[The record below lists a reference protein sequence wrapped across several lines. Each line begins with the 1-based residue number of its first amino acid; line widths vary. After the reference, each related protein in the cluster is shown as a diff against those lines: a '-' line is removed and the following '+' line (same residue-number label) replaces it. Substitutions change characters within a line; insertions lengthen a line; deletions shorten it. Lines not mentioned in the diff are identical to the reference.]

1 MTTVQGV
8 INLVQSDSDDET
20 AAKKTN
26 SPTSNEKNKTTP
38 KKSDLV
44 EEEDVPS
51 DFFDDF
57 LNNDFMDGLDVVD
70 IWDDE
75 CEKKEGRTKK
85 SKSKSRSRSR
95 RRDSR
100 SRRRRSRSSSIF
112 RSRRYREEY
121 KRRGRSRERRSR
133 DRRSREKYRSKGEKD
148 SDGDESNVDHRRDPV
163 KTKRDIQKD
172 KATCAKKEEEKSISE
187 KLKVVETGLVPPG
200 TELEVDLNE
209 FKPVDPKTDS
219 KSKGANRE
227 KRKSDSPQK
236 RVDRTSRPYGNKR
249 SYRYSR
255 SPNWR
260 KSRSPARYSRSP
272 PSKRRRSVERRSR
285 RDYSADRYRRRSRSL
300 SFEISPEATSDR
312 NREKHSTS
320 WSKRSS
326 SNTRDF
332 LEELATKLAK
342 SEKKKYYNKV
352 KEIIAQPPK
361 QQPPP
366 TYHPVPPVSAPVPV
380 PAPMR
385 PPVPYFPQHM
395 DPNTQYDHHFFIGQ
409 QFPINPMHYPHPQ
422 LQGMPHPVG
431 HMIPPPVAPPMQAT
445 SQIPVNNFSNTP
457 IDTSNNIKVGVQK
470 EKEVIHKLFE
480 DKKISLSDF
489 LSMSAKHADSTE
501 PINVQKKI
509 KVISLCQDAIKILGN
524 ELQLSGRFF
533 LKKAQKELEK
543 PQEGKLMSPLRRIP
557 VVRFSFTTPSKSGE
571 EKSTMQSTMSKL
583 LTSVGVVEIPTLV
596 APTPSPRPRVVPEP
610 TRQTIDSPT
619 FKSNHDVSCPTT
631 KSAMLNKMCQT
642 DLKCQVCEVRKSR
655 TFVNKEVQ
663 CELNSVSV
671 GTQIAE
677 DDLLRMGARPPP
689 PDNLKTQ
696 SLAHLTPAQ
705 LMRNTLTG
713 EDHLRLSDTSPE
725 KQTYRPNNEFNR
737 PNNEFNRPSLQTND
751 NFGRQLF
758 GFDKRPVGGGATFGN
773 NNNPVRF
780 PSTPMFNNRS
790 RPFDEC
796 LFKNRNVNPPAPMRG
811 VNQGGSVYFEPPRNT
826 NNFPN
831 NPIPNSVSPIKRGLL
846 PNPYGVRKF

>member
-1 MTTVQGV
+1 MTMTTEEGI
-8 INLVQSDSDDET
+8 INLVQSDSDDES
-20 AAKKTN
+20 AVKKTN
-26 SPTSNEKNKTTP
+26 SSPPNEKNKSTP
-38 KKSDLV
+38 KKSDFV
-44 EEEDVPS
+44 EDEDVPS

-85 SKSKSRSRSR
+85 SRSKSRSRSR

-100 SRRRRSRSSSIF
+100 SRRRRSRSGSIF

-121 KRRGRSRERRSR
+121 RRRGRSRERRSR
-133 DRRSREKYRSKGEKD
+133 DKRSRERYTGKGEKD
-148 SDGDESNVDHRRDPV
+148 SDCDESNVDHRRDPA

-172 KATCAKKEEEKSISE
+172 KDTCAKKEEEKSISE

-200 TELEVDLNE
+200 TELEVDLNDL
-209 FKPVDPKTDS
+209 KPVDPKAES
-219 KSKGANRE
+219 KSKAANRE
-227 KRKSDSPQK
+227 KQRSDSPQK
-236 RVDRTSRPYGNKR
+236 RVDRTSRLYGSKR
-249 SYRYSR
+249 TYQYTR
-255 SPNWR
+255 SPHWR
-260 KSRSPARYSRSP
+260 KSRSPLRYSRSP
-272 PSKRRRSVERRSR
+272 LSKRRRSLERRSR

-300 SFEISPEATSDR
+300 SFELSPEPSSNR
-312 NREKHSTS
+312 NREKHTS

-361 QQPPP
+361 QQPPH
-366 TYHPVPPVSAPVPV
+366 TYHPVPPVPPPGPV
-380 PAPMR
+380 PAPIR
-385 PPVPYFPQHM
+385 APAPYFPQHM
-395 DPNTQYDHHFFIGQ
+395 DPAAQYDHHFFIGQ
-409 QFPINPMHYPHPQ
+409 QFPLNPMHYPHP
-422 LQGMPHPVG
+422 LQGMPPAVG
-431 HMIPPPVAPPMQAT
+431 NHMISQPVAPSMQVERST
-445 SQIPVNNFSNTP
+445 SQIPANNFNNTTF
-457 IDTSNNIKVGVQK
+457 DTSNNINVNVQK
-470 EKEVIHKLFE
+470 EKEAIHKLFE

-501 PINVQKKI
+501 PVNVQKKI

-533 LKKAQKELEK
+533 LKKAQKEQEK

-557 VVRFSFTTPSKSGE
+557 IVRFSFTTPSKSGE
-571 EKSTMQSTMSKL
+571 EKSTMQSTISKL
-583 LTSVGVVEIPTLV
+583 LMSVGVVETLPHV
-596 APTPSPRPRVVPEP
+596 TPTPSPSRVVPEP
-610 TRQTIDSPT
+610 TRQTVNSPT
-619 FKSNHDVSCPTT
+619 FKSNHDIIGPTT
-631 KSAMLNKMCQT
+631 KSAVLNKMCQT

-677 DDLLRMGARPPP
+677 DDLLRMGVRVPA
-689 PDNLKTQ
+689 PDNLKNQ

-705 LMRNTLTG
+705 LMRNTLSG
-713 EDHLRLSDTSPE
+713 EDHSRLSDTSPE
-725 KQTYRPNNEFNR
+725 KPTYRPNNEFNR
-737 PNNEFNRPSLQTND
+737 PASQTND

-758 GFDKRPVGGGATFGN
+758 GFDKRPVGGGPTFGN
-773 NNNPVRF
+773 NNMFNNPVRA
-780 PSTPMFNNRS
+780 PSTPMFENRS
-790 RPFDEC
+790 RPFDEG
-796 LFKNRNVNPPAPMRG
+796 LFKHRNANPPAPIRG
-811 VNQGGSVYFEPPRNT
+811 VNQGGPVFFEPPRNT
-826 NNFPN
+826 NTFPN
-831 NPIPNSVSPIKRGLL
+831 NPIPNPVSPNKRVLL
-846 PNPYGVRKF
+846 PNPYVARKY